1 MEVNRELLQQIDGL
15 ELPESNRRWRAAMKA
30 AEWNVCADRDRLAVK
45 SWKETAGEDIQI
57 RRAKLF
63 KEIVENLPIS
73 ILEFDQ
79 LAGRP
84 TKNVIGC
91 CAAIDVAGDYI
102 PDLREDTDV
111 LGVTLDASAHV
122 DRETIEALRESV
134 RTFGGRTA
142 PEMTYKAWEA
152 VLGDWPKQAEAAKLK
167 DPSLD
172 TAIFGNCTSTVNFR
186 KIFRVGLRG
195 IIDEAQAHI
204 DDFRA
209 NGGTDID
216 SLFFW
221 QSSVIVLEAAI
232 TLAHRYSDLAAE
244 MALAEPD
251 SVRAAELAQISAACA
266 KVPEHPAESFHEA
279 LQAMAI
285 IGVCKCLEHPTHA
298 NPHWGR
304 GDQYLYDFFMNDL
317 KSGKIT
323 LERAAQL
330 LADLIGRWG
339 TQTFMASASLKES
352 HQINFNINNMMIGG
366 LNAEGEDCANELSYL
381 MLHMVGLLKL
391 SSPTVCLRWSDQ
403 TPNWLMDK
411 AVRTNMATRGG
422 IPLFENDR
430 HVTESYVKD
439 GIPLEEAV
447 EWVGLGC
454 IYPCLPTRAEHYGA
468 EGVAAFNMG
477 ALMHLVLHNGVDIN
491 GVQTGLQT
499 GDPREFKNID
509 EVYDA
514 FMKQLKFLV
523 GRIFYLADIAR
534 NIEFRYMRLPFLSSI
549 SVQGC
554 MDDGRDLLIPMP
566 CYSMYGISDRGIIDA
581 ADSMTAIRKLVFEDR
596 TITMDELLQALDS
609 NFEGPRGDEI
619 RLMCLAAPKYGND
632 IPEVDQLASRISH
645 DSATF
650 IQEYDNSPFPHYIV
664 AREGL
669 AWHYFGGLGAGA
681 LPNGRKALE
690 PLNDGALSPMRGCDT
705 CGPTGVLRS
714 ALAAGFEDSYASAL
728 NQKFTASILE
738 GQDSVQKL
746 VDYTNAFMAAG
757 GTHIQYNI
765 VDTEQLRD
773 AKVHPDEYQDLI
785 VRIGGFSAYFVQLSG
800 DIQDDVINRS
810 EFSL

>member
-15 ELPESNRRWRAAMKA
+15 ELAESNRRWRAAMKA

-221 QSSVIVLEAAI
+221 QSSIIVLEAAI

-251 SVRAAELAQISAACA
+251 SARAAELAQISAACA

-279 LQAMAI
+279 LQA
-285 IGVCKCLEHPTHA
+285 C
-298 NPHWGR
+298 
-304 GDQYLYDFFMNDL
+304 F
-317 KSGKIT
+317 
-323 LERAAQL
+323 
-330 LADLIGRWG
+330 
-339 TQTFMASASLKES
+339 
-352 HQINFNINNMMIGG
+352 
-366 LNAEGEDCANELSYL
+366 
-381 MLHMVGLLKL
+381 
-391 SSPTVCLRWSDQ
+391 
-403 TPNWLMDK
+403 
-411 AVRTNMATRGG
+411 
-422 IPLFENDR
+422 
-430 HVTESYVKD
+430 
-439 GIPLEEAV
+439 
-447 EWVGLGC
+447 
-454 IYPCLPTRAEHYGA
+454 
-468 EGVAAFNMG
+468 
-477 ALMHLVLHNGVDIN
+477 
-491 GVQTGLQT
+491 
-499 GDPREFKNID
+499 
-509 EVYDA
+509 
-514 FMKQLKFLV
+514 
-523 GRIFYLADIAR
+523 
-534 NIEFRYMRLPFLSSI
+534 
-549 SVQGC
+549 
-554 MDDGRDLLIPMP
+554 
-566 CYSMYGISDRGIIDA
+566 
-581 ADSMTAIRKLVFEDR
+581 
-596 TITMDELLQALDS
+596 
-609 NFEGPRGDEI
+609 
-619 RLMCLAAPKYGND
+619 
-632 IPEVDQLASRISH
+632 
-645 DSATF
+645 
-650 IQEYDNSPFPHYIV
+650 
-664 AREGL
+664 
-669 AWHYFGGLGAGA
+669 
-681 LPNGRKALE
+681 
-690 PLNDGALSPMRGCDT
+690 
-705 CGPTGVLRS
+705 
-714 ALAAGFEDSYASAL
+714 
-728 NQKFTASILE
+728 
-738 GQDSVQKL
+738 
-746 VDYTNAFMAAG
+746 
-757 GTHIQYNI
+757 
-765 VDTEQLRD
+765 
-773 AKVHPDEYQDLI
+773 
-785 VRIGGFSAYFVQLSG
+785 
-800 DIQDDVINRS
+800 
-810 EFSL
+810 

>member
-1 MEVNRELLQQIDGL
+1 MEVKKELLEQIDRL
-15 ELPESNRRWRAAMKA
+15 ELPESNRRWREAMKA
-30 AEWNVCADRDRLAVK
+30 AAWNVCADRDRLAVK

-84 TKNVIGC
+84 TTKVIGC

-102 PDLREDTDV
+102 PDLWEDTDT
-111 LGVTLDASAHV
+111 LGVTMDASARV
-122 DRETIEALRESV
+122 DAETIEALRESV

-186 KIFRVGLRG
+186 KIFSVGLRG
-195 IIDEAQAHI
+195 IIAEAQAHI
-204 DDFRA
+204 DAFRA

-216 SLFFW
+216 SLYFW

-244 MALAEPD
+244 MALAEADP
-251 SVRAAELAQISAACA
+251 VRSAQLAEISAACA
-266 KVPEHPAESFHEA
+266 KVPENPAETFQEA
-279 LQAMAI
+279 LQCMAI

-304 GDQYLYDFFMNDL
+304 GDQYLYDYFMNDL
-317 KSGKIT
+317 ASGRIT

-330 LADLIGRWG
+330 VADLIGRWG
-339 TQTFMASASLKES
+339 TQTFVSSASLKES

-366 LNAEGEDCANELSYL
+366 LNAAGEDCANELSYL

-391 SSPTVCLRWSDQ
+391 SSPTVCLRWNVKS
-403 TPNWLMDK
+403 PRWLMEK
-411 AVRTNMATRGG
+411 AIRTNMETRGG
-422 IPLFENDR
+422 IPLFENDQR
-430 HVTESYVKD
+430 IIDSYVRD

-447 EWVGLGC
+447 EWCGLGC

-477 ALMHLVLHNGVDIN
+477 ALMHLVLHNGIDIN

-499 GDPREFKNID
+499 GDPREFQSID
-509 EVYDA
+509 DVYDA

-534 NIEFRYMRLPFLSSI
+534 NVEFRYIRLPFLSSI

-554 MDDGRDLLIPMP
+554 MDDGRDLAIPMP
-566 CYSMYGISDRGIIDA
+566 AYSMYGISDRGIIDA

-596 TITMDELLQALDS
+596 KITMAELLEALDS
-609 NFEGPRGDEI
+609 NFDGPRGEEI

-632 IPEVDQLASRISH
+632 IEEVDALAHRISH
-645 DSATF
+645 DSAEF
-650 IQEYDNSPFPHYIV
+650 ITNYDNRPFHNYIV

-669 AWHYFGGLGAGA
+669 AWHYYGGLGAGA

-690 PLNDGALSPMRGCDT
+690 PLNDGALSPMRGCDV

-728 NQKFTASILE
+728 NQKFSASILE
-738 GQDSVQKL
+738 GEGSLQKL
-746 VDYTNAFMAAG
+746 IDYTNTFMGAG
-757 GTHIQYNI
+757 GSHIQYNI
-765 VDTEQLRD
+765 LNTEELRD
-773 AKVHPDEYQDLI
+773 AKVNPDEYQDLI
-785 VRIGGFSAYFVQLSG
+785 VRIGGVSAYFVQLSE

-810 EFSL
+810 EFKL